1 MSVTKRTL
9 FHLLVEVVIY
19 AVLVAVYLALVL
31 HFLLG
36 WLKELSAKDPAVYA
50 LVAILLMIAQAV
62 GLERLTSSL
71 LHVARQRRG

>member
-1 MSVTKRTL
+1 MIVRKRTL

-62 GLERLTSSL
+62 GLERLASSL
-71 LHVARQRRG
+71 VHVARQRRG